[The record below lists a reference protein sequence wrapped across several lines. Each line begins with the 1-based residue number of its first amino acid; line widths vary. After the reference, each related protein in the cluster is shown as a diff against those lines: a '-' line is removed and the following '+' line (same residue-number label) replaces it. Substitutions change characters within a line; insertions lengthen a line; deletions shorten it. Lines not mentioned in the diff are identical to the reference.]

1 MGIKLYKGVAGM
13 TTMPVDVLQP
23 REGQQVVNDF
33 AISIATANGSGSQTS
48 NLTII
53 RSLFKMGIPVNGKNL
68 FPSNIKGLPTWYII
82 RVSKDGHVARRETSE
97 VLVAMNQKTVVED
110 HETLIPGGVCIYDD
124 SLKFDPDRDDVTYY
138 PMPVKALIKGV
149 SAPPALRNYI
159 ANMVYV
165 GVVAQVLGIELDKIE
180 AALSDHFKGRQKP
193 IDMNMEVVRR
203 GYYWAA
209 ENLIKDDPFRIEPM
223 DETRGK
229 ILLDGNSAAAL
240 GAVFGGVTFASW
252 YPITPSTSLIDAL
265 NDYLPRL
272 RKDPQTGNPTYAVV
286 QAEDELAAIGMVI
299 GAGWA
304 GARAMTATSG
314 PGISLMAEFSGLGYF
329 AEIPAVIWDIGRVGP
344 STGLPTRTSQG
355 DLTFIYN
362 LGHGDTRQVCLLP
375 GSIEECFE
383 FGYKAFDIAEQAQTP
398 VFVISD
404 LDLGMNQWM
413 GEPFDYPAEP
423 INRGKV
429 LSVEDLD
436 QMESYGRYR
445 DVDGD
450 GITYRTLPGTRHYR
464 GAYFARG
471 TGHNE
476 EAVYSERAEDWEQNL
491 KRIARK
497 FETIRTLVPGPVTST
512 TPGAEIGLIAYGTSD
527 PAVVEAQGRLEANE
541 LKTDYLRLRALPI
554 NKAVIDFIAGH
565 DRLYVIENN
574 FNGQLAEILRA
585 ELPELAPKIK
595 SLSHCDGLPLT
606 ARWIVESLE
615 AEEQNYA

>member
-1 MGIKLYKGVAGM
+1 M

-23 REGQQVVNDF
+23 REGQQAVNDF
-33 AISIATANGSGSQTS
+33 AINIATANGSGSQTS

-53 RSLFKMGIPVNGKNL
+53 RALFKMGIPVNGKNL

-82 RVSKDGHVARRETSE
+82 RVSKDGYVARREMSE
-97 VLVAMNQKTVVED
+97 ILVAMNQKTVVED
-110 HETLIPGGVCIYDD
+110 HQTLISGGVCFYDD
-124 SLKFDPDRDDVTYY
+124 SLKFNPDRDDVTYY
-138 PMPVKALIKGV
+138 PMPVKKLVKGV

-165 GVVAQVLGIELDKIE
+165 GVIAQVLGIEIDKIE
-180 AALSDHFKGRQKP
+180 TALSDHFKGRQRP
-193 IDMNMEVVRR
+193 IDMNMDVVKR

-209 ENLIKDDPFRIEPM
+209 ENLIKRDPFQIEPM
-223 DETRGK
+223 DETEGK
-229 ILLDGNSAAAL
+229 IILDGNSAAAL

-272 RKDPQTGNPTYAVV
+272 RKDPQTGEPTYAIV

-314 PGISLMAEFSGLGYF
+314 PGISLMAEFAGLGYF
-329 AEIPAVIWDIGRVGP
+329 AEIPAVIWDIGRMGP
-344 STGLPTRTSQG
+344 STGLPTRTAQG
-355 DLTFIYN
+355 DLTFIYY

-375 GSIEECFE
+375 ASIEECFE
-383 FGYKAFDIAEQAQTP
+383 FGYKAFDIADQAQTP
-398 VFVISD
+398 VFVMSD

-413 GEPFDYPAEP
+413 GEPFDYPTES

-429 LSVEDLD
+429 LSAEDLEK
-436 QMESYGRYR
+436 MESYGRYR

-450 GITYRTLPGTRHYR
+450 GIPYRTLPGTQHYKA
-464 GAYFARG
+464 AYFARG

-476 EAVYSERAEDWEQNL
+476 DAIYSERAADWEQNL
-491 KRIARK
+491 ERIARK
-497 FETIRTLVPGPVTST
+497 FETIRSLVPAPVTDT
-512 TPGAEIGLIAYGTSD
+512 TPGTTVGLIAYGTSD
-527 PAVVEAQGRLEANE
+527 PAVVEARDRLKARE

-554 NKAVIDFIAGH
+554 TDAVIDFIETH

-585 ELPELAPKIK
+585 ELPDVAPKIK
-595 SLSHCDGLPLT
+595 SLAHCDGLPLT
-606 ARWIVESLE
+606 ARWITESLE